1 MLPCLFRSVKVICS
15 CLPVPECDKIKILP
29 FGCGDQIISYP
40 ILSMAPPV
48 SLELREW
55 MVVLKWELNYNMPID
70 TRRVSHGVT
79 PSR

>member
-1 MLPCLFRSVKVICS
+1 
-15 CLPVPECDKIKILP
+15 
-29 FGCGDQIISYP
+29 
-40 ILSMAPPV
+40 MAPPV

-55 MVVLKWELNYNMPID
+55 MVVLKWELNMPID